1 MNMKFTKLSFEVP
14 LEGSSNYRKDQ
25 CAEHI
30 AQLLDQ
36 SFGTEIEDLGSI
48 HRFIQDQINQSKL
61 REVEFNRLN
70 DINGGSK

>member
-1 MNMKFTKLSFEVP
+1 MKTTEITFEIP
-14 LEGSSNYRKDQ
+14 LEASSVYRKDQ

-36 SFGTEIEDLGSI
+36 SFGTSIEDLGSI
-48 HRFIQDQINQSKL
+48 HDFIQDQINQSEL